1 MSLFD
6 ISENQLLRSV
16 LYMPGTNARAMEK
29 ARELPVDAIILDLED
44 GVVTEKKDEAR
55 EMVLSEV
62 KKGGFGDRLVVVR
75 INSIDSPYYE
85 ADLLAFKNIQ
95 PDALLLPKCES
106 RWNIEDTEQK
116 MDEMWYGNGV
126 GLWAMIETPLG
137 VLRAG
142 DIAGAGSRLQTL
154 VAGTNDLVADL
165 RLSAGYGRGVL
176 TPYLSKCVLS
186 ARAFGLNVLDG
197 VYNNIKDL
205 NGFRAECGDGNALG
219 FDGKTIIH
227 PSQVDIA
234 NEEFGP
240 SPAEVAQAQKII
252 TAYEQAIRVG
262 EAVANMDGEM
272 IEELHVRAAK
282 RVIALAE
289 DAKM

>member
-6 ISENQLLRSV
+6 ISEDRLLRSV
-16 LYMPGTNARAMEK
+16 LFMPGTNARAMEK

-44 GVVTEKKDEAR
+44 SVVVEKKEEAR
-55 EMVLSEV
+55 DLVVSEI
-62 KKGGFGDRLVVVR
+62 KKGGFGERLVVVR
-75 INSIDSPYYE
+75 INSIGSPYYQD
-85 ADLLAFKNIQ
+85 DLLAFKNIS

-106 RWNIEDTEQK
+106 RWHIEDTEQK

-142 DIAGAGSRLQTL
+142 DIAGAGSRLQAL
-154 VAGTNDLVADL
+154 VAGTNDLTADL
-165 RLSAGYGRGVL
+165 RLSPEYGRGVL
-176 TPYLSKCVLS
+176 TPHLSHCVLS
-186 ARAFGLNVLDG
+186 ARSFGLNVFDG

-205 NGFRAECGDGNALG
+205 KGFRAECGDGNALG

-227 PSQVDIA
+227 PDQVDIA

-240 SPAEVAQAQKII
+240 SPQDVKEAKEII
-252 TAYEQAIRVG
+252 VAYEK
-262 EAVANMDGEM
+262 AVRIGDAVVNMDGKM
-272 IEELHVRAAK
+272 IEELHFRAAQ
-282 RVIALAE
+282 RVLRLVGE
-289 DAKM
+289 TE